1 MKNKQLEETIEK
13 KNAYIYKLEK
23 LREQQKEELKR
34 LNGLKMKPEALE
46 VQKLAFR
53 TEETYT
59 SKIQLLEYEI
69 DNLKQVIKESN
80 LDNDYQVEESK
91 LLQRINDLELE
102 LKRQQE
108 VNEELK
114 IIRDFNNNELI
125 NAEK

>member
-69 DNLKQVIKESN
+69 DKLKQVIKESN